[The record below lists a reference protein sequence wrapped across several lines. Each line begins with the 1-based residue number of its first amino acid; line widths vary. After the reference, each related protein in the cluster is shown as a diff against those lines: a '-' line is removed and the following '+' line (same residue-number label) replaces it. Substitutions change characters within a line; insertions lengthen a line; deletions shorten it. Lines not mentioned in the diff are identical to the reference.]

1 MLNLVDREK
10 FQKLLN
16 EIKIE
21 LKKLVKSFSLGNVIK
36 NGIPVTTILST
47 PNVGKSTLLNCLV
60 NEEKAVVSEIFGTTR
75 DAIEDEVNIGGF
87 KFRFI
92 DTAGIRKTKDSIESL
107 GIKKSFDMFNE
118 SKIILFIF
126 DSTQDL
132 KKQLSELENI
142 RENNNGKII
151 LLVNKSDIKSNISIE
166 EDYLSISLKQKKGI
180 DALKKKLLEFTNS
193 TDISESS
200 SIVTNLR
207 HYQELQLTL
216 NEIENIINGINKG
229 LTQRFLIN

>member
-1 MLNLVDREK
+1 M
-10 FQKLLN
+10 
-16 EIKIE
+16 
-21 LKKLVKSFSLGNVIK
+21 
-36 NGIPVTTILST
+36 P
-47 PNVGKSTLLNCLV
+47 
-60 NEEKAVVSEIFGTTR
+60 
-75 DAIEDEVNIGGF
+75 
-87 KFRFI
+87 
-92 DTAGIRKTKDSIESL
+92 
-107 GIKKSFDMFNE
+107 NE

-151 LLVNKSDIKSNISIE
+151 LNLNQILNLTFQS
-166 EDYLSISLKQKKGI
+166 KKI
-180 DALKKKLLEFTNS
+180 IFQYQQNRKRVLMPLRKKLLEFTNS

-200 SIVTNLR
+200 NVVTNLR

-229 LTQRFLIN
+229 ITGDFLSINIRHTFHLGSITGEVTTDTLLGNIFGKFCIGK